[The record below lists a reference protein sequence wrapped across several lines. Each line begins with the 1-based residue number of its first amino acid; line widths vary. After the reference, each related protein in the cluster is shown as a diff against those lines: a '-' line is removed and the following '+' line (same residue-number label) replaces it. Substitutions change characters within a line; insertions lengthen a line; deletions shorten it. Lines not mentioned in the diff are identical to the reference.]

1 MFAKTQWHKMH
12 RFLRMKKSAVGGS
25 PVSLKAPKCV
35 VRKHDPEYITFCFIM
50 AGGDAELSWMWWNP
64 VLSPFFVT
72 LFFFFKGYK
81 RWRIPAL
88 ICNGVDRWHCY
99 FLLKDKGTV
108 LPSMLL
114 CFVYV
119 NLFLSSAPGQSIC
132 GQVPLSFR
140 HKIAL

>member
-1 MFAKTQWHKMH
+1 M
-12 RFLRMKKSAVGGS
+12 
-25 PVSLKAPKCV
+25 SLKAPKCV

-50 AGGDAELSWMWWNP
+50 A
-64 VLSPFFVT
+64 V
-72 LFFFFKGYK
+72 FFFKGYK